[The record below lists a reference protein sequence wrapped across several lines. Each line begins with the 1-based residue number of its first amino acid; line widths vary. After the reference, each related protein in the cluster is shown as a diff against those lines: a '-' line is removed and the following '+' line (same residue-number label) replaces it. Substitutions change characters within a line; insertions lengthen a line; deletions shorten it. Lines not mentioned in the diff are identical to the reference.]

1 MLLKKIFLCMQFHQ
15 LAKSMHAVPSSSI
28 TIHLFEQLTRIRSA
42 CYILSTCLVG
52 SGILNNIL
60 DARMDE

>member
-1 MLLKKIFLCMQFHQ
+1 MQFHQ